1 TSATQYRFR
10 LELFDEMSPTPEVPV
25 YSQYVDRPVKYVS
38 LNQFTGLQPG
48 VTYVITVAVEMFGEF
63 GPYGKDCAVTT
74 PAFAAKSTP
83 AMVTGFEATVY
94 PNPFTT
100 NFTLAVE
107 TSSQSSIDVK
117 VYDMV
122 GRLVDQRTVSV
133 SELKKGILGDQ
144 YPSGVYNVIITQDEV
159 VKTLRVV
166 KR

>member
-1 TSATQYRFR
+1 
-10 LELFDEMSPTPEVPV
+10 
-25 YSQYVDRPVKYVS
+25 
-38 LNQFTGLQPG
+38 NQFTGLQPG

-63 GPYGKDCAVTT
+63 GPYGKDCTVTT

-107 TSSQSSIDVK
+107 TSSQSDFGIK
-117 VYDMV
+117 VFDMV